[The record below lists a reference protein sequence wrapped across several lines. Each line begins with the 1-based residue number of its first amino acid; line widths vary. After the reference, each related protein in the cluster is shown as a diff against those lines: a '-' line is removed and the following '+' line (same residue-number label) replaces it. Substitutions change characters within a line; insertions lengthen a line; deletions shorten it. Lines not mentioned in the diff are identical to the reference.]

1 MIRNW
6 FRAAAVICLL
16 QAMASRQ
23 LAGATDVALG
33 EQRLPQD
40 TFLFFAVPD
49 VTEFQSQWKTSAF
62 GKFIEDPEFQP
73 FLDDI
78 KNKLGDFLV
87 NGYNDTFF
95 ISLLGVTLEE
105 LCNLPQGEVTLA
117 LMEQPAKK
125 ISAVVTLNYGENEET
140 IEKLLQK
147 MHESFE
153 DLAEDSTEERD
164 DVKINIFT
172 FSDSMANSPFK
183 TLAYFKHDK
192 YIVFGTEVD
201 ALWEVLSRWKG
212 DREDTLA
219 TNDVFKHCMDR
230 CKDDSGAPAMKFFVN
245 PFGMI
250 QSALNMAQAVQ
261 PQVGMV
267 APFLPMLGIDKLKG
281 WGGATYLSTADF
293 DVVSKSFIYA
303 ETPTGI
309 LNVFQFPLTELT
321 PPKWVRPDVSMYF
334 GGNWDN
340 AAAYQAVEGMV
351 DMFQGRG
358 ALTKFMDKAEDSE
371 LGVHPKKDVLD
382 LLDGKFH
389 FVQSAVEGEDVEGEE
404 APAQNFFVG
413 LSLKDAAQAKKMLA
427 KLAQSEGYPVESREF
442 NGETI
447 YEIALSQEDQSM
459 SYAVSEGHLIVTN
472 STQML
477 ESMLRTSGSGAL
489 ADSPEYNRISKHFP
503 AKTSMI
509 SFQNSD
515 AQLKRLYDWIKNAN
529 GQDFFEG
536 IDVSQLPPFEVLQK
550 HLRSSGSYIVPE
562 KKGALMIGFQLKD
575 GEH

>member
-87 NGYNDTFF
+87 NGYDDTFF

-267 APFLPMLGIDKLKG
+267 APFLPMLGIDKLK
-281 WGGATYLSTADF
+281 
-293 DVVSKSFIYA
+293 
-303 ETPTGI
+303 
-309 LNVFQFPLTELT
+309 

-413 LSLKDAAQAKKMLA
+413 LSLKDAAQAKKNARQAGSIGRL
-427 KLAQSEGYPVESREF
+427 SRR
-442 NGETI
+442 
-447 YEIALSQEDQSM
+447 IA
-459 SYAVSEGHLIVTN
+459 
-472 STQML
+472 
-477 ESMLRTSGSGAL
+477 
-489 ADSPEYNRISKHFP
+489 
-503 AKTSMI
+503 
-509 SFQNSD
+509 
-515 AQLKRLYDWIKNAN
+515 
-529 GQDFFEG
+529 
-536 IDVSQLPPFEVLQK
+536 
-550 HLRSSGSYIVPE
+550 
-562 KKGALMIGFQLKD
+562 
-575 GEH
+575 